1 MKTLTTRQSEET
13 ARLEAAFAAPA
24 KGQDRLSEAEYD
36 AMLLRL
42 SEGSVHQHFEAFVDI
57 KWDDPEFAVLADD
70 PRWVLPESDI
80 FGKSAWYKGL
90 PQEQQIAIGMWRCA
104 NIAKVG
110 MQFENLLIRGVM
122 EYLMRLPNGSAE
134 FRYCTHEVTEETHH
148 TQMFQEFVNRVGV
161 DVPGG
166 PWYFKLLSPW
176 LSLAGRWLPEIF
188 FLGILAGEEPI
199 DHLQK
204 SMLREGA
211 EIHPLMTRVMQIH
224 VAEEARH
231 ISFAH
236 AWMRQH
242 VPGLSKSRRVA
253 FSLAFPLVMRIL
265 CDVIMRPDKSITK
278 DVGVPKEIL
287 DELFWD
293 SPEGRETLVNMF
305 ADVRMLADQL
315 ELMNP
320 VSRRLWKMMR
330 IDGRSSRYR
339 SEPHSTKAAA

>member
-1 MKTLTTRQSEET
+1 MTIAPQRET
-13 ARLEAAFAAPA
+13 AQLEADFAAPA
-24 KGQDRLSEAEYD
+24 KGQARLSQAEYHE
-36 AMLLRL
+36 MLLRL
-42 SEGSVHQHFEAFVDI
+42 SEGSVHQHFEPFVDI
-57 KWDDPEFAVLADD
+57 AWDDAEYAVVPNDR
-70 PRWVLPESDI
+70 RWILPESDI
-80 FGKSAWYKGL
+80 FGKSAWYKSL
-90 PQEQQIAIGMWRCA
+90 PEERQIAIGMWRCA
-104 NIAKVG
+104 NVAKVG
-110 MQFENLLIRGVM
+110 LQFENLLIRGVL
-122 EYLMRLPNGSAE
+122 EYLMKLPNGSPE

-166 PWYFKLLSPW
+166 PWYFRKLSPW
-176 LSLAGRWLPEIF
+176 LPLAARWLPEIF

-211 EIHPLMTRVMQIH
+211 AIHPLMTRVMQIH

-236 AWMRQH
+236 EWLRQH
-242 VPGLSKSRRVA
+242 VPELSKPRKA
-253 FSLAFPLVMRIL
+253 ALSLAFPIVMRVL
-265 CDVIMRPDKSITK
+265 CDVIMRPDKAMTK

-293 SPEGRETLVNMF
+293 SPEGRETLRTMF

-320 VSRRLWKMMR
+320 VSRRLWKLMR
-330 IDGRSSRYR
+330 IDGRASRYR
-339 SEPHSTKAAA
+339 SEPHPGNVAA

>member
-1 MKTLTTRQSEET
+1 MTIAPERET
-13 ARLEAAFAAPA
+13 AQLEAAFAAPA
-24 KGQDRLSEAEYD
+24 KGQARLSEAEYHD
-36 AMLLRL
+36 MLLRL

-57 KWDDPEFAVLADD
+57 AWDDAEYAVTPDD
-70 PRWVLPESDI
+70 RRWILPESDI
-80 FGKSAWYKGL
+80 FGKSEWYNGL
-90 PQEQQIAIGMWRCA
+90 SEDQQIAIGMWRCA
-104 NIAKVG
+104 NVAKVG

-122 EYLMRLPNGSAE
+122 EYLMKLPNGSPE

-166 PWYFKLLSPW
+166 PWYFKMLSPW

-236 AWMRQH
+236 EWLRQH
-242 VPGLSKSRRVA
+242 VPTLSKPRKA
-253 FSLAFPLVMRIL
+253 ALSLAFPVVMRVL
-265 CDVIMRPDKSITK
+265 CDVIMRPDKSMTK

-293 SPEGRETLVNMF
+293 SPEGRETLRNMF

-315 ELMNP
+315 DLMNP
-320 VSRRLWKMMR
+320 ASRRLWKLMK

-339 SEPHSTKAAA
+339 SEPYAA